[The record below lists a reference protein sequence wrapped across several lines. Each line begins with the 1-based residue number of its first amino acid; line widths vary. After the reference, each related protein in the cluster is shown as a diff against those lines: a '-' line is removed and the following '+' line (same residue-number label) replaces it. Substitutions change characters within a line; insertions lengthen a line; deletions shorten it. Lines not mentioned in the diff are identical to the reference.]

1 MEARI
6 DDSSRALNH
15 AVAYSLTAATV
26 ALVATAV
33 EAAMRSGGSSYIEA
47 LREPAESTG

>member
-1 MEARI
+1 MKTRI
-6 DDSSRALNH
+6 DDSSKAINH

-33 EAAMRSGGSSYIEA
+33 EAAMRSGGSTYIEA
-47 LREPAESTG
+47 RREPAESTG

>member
-6 DDSSRALNH
+6 DDSSRAINH
-15 AVAYSLTAATV
+15 AVAYSLNPAPV

-33 EAAMRSGGSSYIEA
+33 EAAMRSGGSTYIEA